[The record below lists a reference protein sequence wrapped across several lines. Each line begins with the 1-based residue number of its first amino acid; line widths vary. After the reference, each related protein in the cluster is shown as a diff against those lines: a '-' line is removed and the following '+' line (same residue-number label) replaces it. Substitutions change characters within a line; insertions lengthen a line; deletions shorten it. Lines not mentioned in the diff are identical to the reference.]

1 MRHYTRTH
9 ITPEAA
15 LALADE
21 FFPTIGVLRSSSTP
35 RARGFAGPLGT
46 VTIKIRPE
54 GGHATFIE
62 VSTDQTGESRL
73 DRNVKRYFVRL
84 KRLADP
90 ARALEAAY

>member
-1 MRHYTRTH
+1 MKHYTRTH
-9 ITPEAA
+9 VAPDAA
-15 LALADE
+15 LAQADE
-21 FFPTIGVLRSSSTP
+21 FFPTIGVVRSSSM
-35 RARGFAGPLGT
+35 ARQRVFAGPLGT
-46 VTIKIRPE
+46 LTIRIRPE

-62 VSTDQTGESRL
+62 VETDQTGESRL

>member
-9 ITPEAA
+9 LAPDAA

-21 FFPTIGVLRSSSTP
+21 FFPAIGVVRSSAMA
-35 RARGFAGPLGT
+35 RARVYAGPLGT
-46 VTIKIRPE
+46 VTLRIRPE

-62 VSTDQTGESRL
+62 VETDQTGESRL

-84 KRLADP
+84 QRLADP
-90 ARALEAAY
+90 ARTLEAAY

>member
-1 MRHYTRTH
+1 MRHYTRTP
-9 ITPEAA
+9 IAPEKA
-15 LALADE
+15 LTLADE
-21 FFPTIGVLRSSSTP
+21 FFPAIGVRRNSGMP
-35 RARGFAGPLGT
+35 RARVFTGPLGT
-46 VTIKIRPE
+46 VSIRIRPE

-62 VSTDQTGESRL
+62 IETDQTGESRL